1 MCIRQSPA
9 CADSRTEVE
18 AAFLGREEL
27 PPHEESMSRAFAAQV
42 CFKRWLCAI
51 IEAARAIINDT
62 RGAAPATMQA
72 AANMDAAASHC

>member
-9 CADSRTEVE
+9 CADSRTET
-18 AAFLGREEL
+18 AFLGREE
-27 PPHEESMSRAFAAQV
+27 PPHEESMYDAFATQV

-72 AANMDAAASHC
+72 AANMDAAASHY